1 MKKTNKEREIDL
13 KSWLFKFRK
22 KWHYFAI
29 SLLLIMAAAFLYVKT
44 STPLYQVKATLMI
57 GDKATG
63 SKQAQE
69 LLTLINGKQEN
80 WIRVDDEIGLLKS
93 NSFIKQTLDRLD
105 FEVSYYNIEDS
116 WVNKLGDLVVKEQYE
131 TAPYKVVIDS
141 SSRQV
146 VGQPV
151 YIEFVEGNKYKITMD
166 ATDAAVYDF
175 KESRTTDKLS
185 QVKIEK
191 ELAFGE
197 KYNDG
202 NLSFTVVKSDTSAH
216 DAALPPGKNYFIINN
231 PEALVANY
239 QAQLQAYPINKD
251 SKVLE
256 LVTQTPVPGKD
267 IKFLDAISEVYIEH
281 DLKMK
286 NENGLKT
293 LKFIEGQL
301 ATISDSLKKSE
312 AALSSYRSSRNL
324 MNVGFQSNTSF
335 ETLSALESER
345 AKIILNKRYYS
356 DLLSTVKT
364 NSDLSRVIA
373 PSSASAEN
381 PVLNNLIMQLAEL
394 GRQKAGY
401 SVTATSDNPI
411 IKVLDEKISNTRQA
425 LIENIKNTVRSSDL
439 SLNEVQGR
447 IAQIKGTLSSMPD
460 QERQLSNLEGKSAF
474 NDKNYAFLMEK
485 RTEAAIALA
494 TNTTDKQVIDKARLA
509 STTPVNSKASG
520 IFALS
525 FLVAL
530 IIPAGLIV
538 VSDKANDTI
547 KGKEDLKAITD
558 IPFLGVIAHNPDK
571 KDGLVMLH
579 QSRSAIA
586 ESFRSV
592 RINLQYLASNTGTKV
607 IGLTS
612 SISGEGKTFCS
623 VNLSLELAS
632 SGKKVVLIETDMRKP
647 TFGNY
652 FNLNNEVGLS
662 TYITDDITLNDAI
675 QQSEHPNLDI
685 ISSGPIP
692 TNAIE
697 LLELPRMHQLIELL
711 KEQYDYVILDTP
723 PIGFVSEY
731 FIMMRYTDATI
742 YVVRHKYTQKNLLEP
757 INDLYDQG
765 KLQNMYMI
773 INDVNYDKTYEYG
786 YKAKAKGYYV

>member
-13 KSWLFKFRK
+13 KSWFFKFRK
-22 KWHYFAI
+22 KWYYFAI
-29 SLLLIMAAAFLYVKT
+29 SLFLVMAAAFLYVKT
-44 STPLYQVKATLMI
+44 STPLYQVKSTIMI
-57 GDKATG
+57 GEKATG

-69 LLTLINGKQEN
+69 LLTLMGGKQEN
-80 WIRVDDEIGLLKS
+80 WIRVEDEIGLLKS

-105 FEVSYYNIEDS
+105 FEVSYYNVEDS

-131 TAPYKVVIDS
+131 TAPYKVIIDS
-141 SSRQV
+141 TSRQI

-151 YIEFVEGNKYKITMD
+151 YIEFLDGNKYKVTME
-166 ATDAAVYDF
+166 AEDAALYDY
-175 KESRTTDKLS
+175 KSGRTIDKLPIVS
-185 QVKIEK
+185 IEK

-202 NLSFTVVKSDTSAH
+202 NLSFTVVKSDTAATH
-216 DAALPPGKNYFIINN
+216 AALPAGKNYFIINN
-231 PEALVANY
+231 PESLVSNFQARLMAN
-239 QAQLQAYPINKD
+239 PINKD

-256 LVTQTPVPGKD
+256 LSTQTPTPGKD
-267 IKFLDAISEVYIEH
+267 IKFLDALTALYIEH

-312 AALSSYRSSRNL
+312 AALSNFRSSRNL
-324 MNVGFQSNTSF
+324 MNVGFQSNNTF
-335 ETLSALESER
+335 ETLSALEEER
-345 AKIILNKRYYS
+345 AKITLNKRYYTDILNS
-356 DLLSTVKT
+356 VK
-364 NSDLSRVIA
+364 NNRDVSRIVA
-373 PSSASAEN
+373 PSSAAAEN
-381 PVLNNLIMQLAEL
+381 PVLNNLMMSLSEL
-394 GRQKAGY
+394 GRQRAGY
-401 SVTATSDNPI
+401 SVAATEANPI
-411 IKVLDEKISNTRQA
+411 VKVLDEKIENTRQS
-425 LIENIKNTVRSSDL
+425 LIEHITNTIRSTDL

-447 IAQIKGTLSSMPD
+447 IAQVKANLSSLPE
-460 QERQLSNLEGKSAF
+460 QERQLSNLQGKSAF

-494 TNTTDKQVIDKARLA
+494 TNTTDKQVIDNARLA

-525 FLVAL
+525 FLVGL
-530 IIPAGLIV
+530 ILPAGLIV
-538 VSDKANDTI
+538 LSDKANDTI

-592 RINLQYLASNTGTKV
+592 RINLQYLATNNGAKV

-623 VNLSLELAS
+623 INLSLELAS
-632 SGKKVVLIETDMRKP
+632 SGKKVILIETDMRKP

-652 FNLNNEVGLS
+652 FSLNNEVGLS

-685 ISSGPIP
+685 ICSGPIP

-697 LLELPRMHQLIELL
+697 LLELPRMHQLVELL
-711 KEQYDYVILDTP
+711 RDQYDYVILDTP

-742 YVVRHKYTQKNLLEP
+742 YVVRHKYTQKNLLDP

-765 KLQNMYMI
+765 KIQNMYMI
-773 INDVNYDKTYEYG
+773 INDVNYEKTYEYG